1 MLQQILRNM
10 YVDPE
15 ILAELDDQQKQ
26 TLFCKMREEQVRRWK
41 VWNDKLGD
49 DIPKPK
55 SNKKKSVSFLHGK
68 FAFTLFFNFTIMIKY
83 RRRWRTLGVGDGWTQ
98 RW

>member
-1 MLQQILRNM
+1 MLQQILRDM

-49 DIPKPK
+49 DTPKPN

-68 FAFTLFFNFTIMIKY
+68 FLFSFFIIFTIKTKC
-83 RRRWRTLGVGDGWTQ
+83 RRRWWTLGVGNGGTQ